1 MKGIKLPI
9 EWVEKAEVF
18 LRNARRNYDEGV
30 YWLTCFSAHQAV
42 DLYLKSLIVALT
54 GIHPYTHDLVELLD
68 AVRAVGIEV
77 SSEVSLACELLTP
90 HYTLARYPG
99 KRVYSYTSERGRLCV
114 EYAEKVVEWV
124 RKTADP

>member
-30 YWLTCFSAHQAV
+30 YWLTCFSAHQGV
-42 DLYLKSLIVALT
+42 ELYLKSLIVALT

>member
-1 MKGIKLPI
+1 
-9 EWVEKAEVF
+9 
-18 LRNARRNYDEGV
+18 
-30 YWLTCFSAHQAV
+30 
-42 DLYLKSLIVALT
+42 LT

-68 AVRAVGIEV
+68 AIRAVGIEV

-90 HYTLARYPG
+90 HYTLSRYPG

-124 RKTADP
+124 RRTADP